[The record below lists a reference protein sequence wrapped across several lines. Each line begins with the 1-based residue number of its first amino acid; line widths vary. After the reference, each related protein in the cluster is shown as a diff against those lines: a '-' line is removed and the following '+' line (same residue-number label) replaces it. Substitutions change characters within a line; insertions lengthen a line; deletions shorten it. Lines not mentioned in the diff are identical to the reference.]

1 MINLDTISEQQNAIL
16 IGLELPGQIRE
27 ETMENL
33 DELIRLAQT
42 AGLAVKQVLWQN
54 RQKINPAYFIGP
66 GKVDELVDLIEK
78 TDSRIIV
85 FDEDLTPAQ
94 IRNLENSLEVKII
107 DRSTLILDIFAK
119 HAQTREAKTQVELA
133 QLQYLLP
140 RLTRQWT
147 HLSRQVGGIG
157 TRGPGETQL
166 ETDRRL
172 VRRRIE
178 KLRQDLTR
186 IDSQRSVRRAHR
198 EGNFRAALIGYTNV
212 GKSTIMNLLS
222 GSDVLVEDQLF
233 ATLDSTIRKVKLNS
247 KHHILLSDTVGFIRK
262 LPAHLIASFKST
274 LDEVIDADLLLHV
287 ADISYPHFRD
297 QMQVVMKTLE
307 ELGAHNKS
315 ILILFNKIDLVQELG
330 IIDALKKQYP
340 ESVFISAQK
349 HIGIEAF
356 KNRLVQIIEKNFMHA
371 KIKVPVSDQK
381 FIHYIHQVSKIENT
395 TYDDGMMEVIFSC
408 EKPVY
413 DQIVRKYSDYS
424 VQTLDQEQENLK

>member
-1 MINLDTISEQQNAIL
+1 LINLDTISEQQNAIL

-178 KLRQDLTR
+178 KLRQDLNR
-186 IDSQRSVRRAHR
+186 IDNQRSVRRAHR
-198 EGNFRAALIGYTNV
+198 EGNFRVTLIGYTNV

-222 GSDVLVEDQLF
+222 GSDLLVEDQLF

-274 LDEVIDADLLLHV
+274 LDEVIGADLLLHV
-287 ADISYPHFRD
+287 VDISYPHFRD
-297 QMQVVMKTLE
+297 HMQVVMKTLE

-315 ILILFNKIDLVQELG
+315 ILNLFNKIDLIQELA
-330 IIDALKKQYP
+330 IINSLKTQYP

-356 KNRLVQIIEKNFMHA
+356 KNKLVQIIEKNFVHA

-413 DQIVRKYSDYS
+413 DQIVRKHSDYS
-424 VQTLDQEQENLK
+424 VQTLDHEQEN

>member
-16 IGLELPGQIRE
+16 IGLELPSQIRE

-178 KLRQDLTR
+178 KLRQDFTR

-297 QMQVVMKTLE
+297 HMQVVMKTLE

-356 KNRLVQIIEKNFMHA
+356 KNKLVQIIEKNFVYA

-413 DQIVRKYSDYS
+413 DQIVRKHSDYS
-424 VQTLDQEQENLK
+424 VQTLDQQQEN

>member
-1 MINLDTISEQQNAIL
+1 LINLDTISEKQNAIL
-16 IGLELPGQIRE
+16 IGLELPGQKRE
-27 ETMENL
+27 ETKENL
-33 DELIRLAQT
+33 EELTRLAQT
-42 AGLAVKQVLWQN
+42 AGLEVKEVIWQS

-66 GKVDELVDLIEK
+66 GKVEEVTRLVEE
-78 TDSRIIV
+78 TESRIIV
-85 FDEDLTPAQ
+85 FDEDLAPAQ
-94 IRNLENSLEVKII
+94 IRNLEKSLEVKII

-119 HAQTREAKTQVELA
+119 HARTKEAKTQVELA

-178 KLRQDLTR
+178 KLRQELSR
-186 IDSQRSVRRAHR
+186 IDNQRRVRRQNR
-198 EGNFRAALIGYTNV
+198 EGNFRVALIGYTNV

-222 GSDVLVEDQLF
+222 GSDVLVENQLF
-233 ATLDSTIRKVKLNS
+233 ATLDSTIRNVKLNNS
-247 KHHILLSDTVGFIRK
+247 HHILLSDTVGFIRK
-262 LPAHLIASFKST
+262 LPTHLIASFKST

-287 ADISYPHFRD
+287 VDISHSYFRD

-315 ILILFNKIDLVQELG
+315 VLILFNKIDLVQELG
-330 IIDALKKQYP
+330 LINSLKTQYP

-349 HIGIEAF
+349 HIGIEGF
-356 KNRLVQIIEKNFMHA
+356 KNKLVQIIEKNFIHA
-371 KIKVPVSDQK
+371 KIKVPMSDQK
-381 FIHYIHQVSKIENT
+381 FIHYIHQVSKIEST
-395 TYDDGMMEVIFSC
+395 SYEDGMVEMFFSC
-408 EKPVY
+408 EKPVF
-413 DQIVRKYSDYS
+413 DQIVQKHSDYS
-424 VQTLDQEQENLK
+424 IQKIIQKQEN